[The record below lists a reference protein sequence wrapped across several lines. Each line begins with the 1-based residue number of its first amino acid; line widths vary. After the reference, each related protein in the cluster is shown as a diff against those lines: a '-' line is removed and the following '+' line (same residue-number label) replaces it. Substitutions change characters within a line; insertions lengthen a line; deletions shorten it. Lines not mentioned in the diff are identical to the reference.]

1 MNAISISLAVNVPLG
16 NDGLSG
22 STIRNASACVVGVLV
37 RLAWLFNLIVLCW

>member
-22 STIRNASACVVGVLV
+22 STIRNASACVVGGFSSFGM
-37 RLAWLFNLIVLCW
+37 AI